1 MLSAQGT
8 IDKTD
13 KDGQDE
19 LERIGPLVTTQTG
32 DTTFFESQNVVS
44 IGDAPDGG
52 IDAWL
57 VLLGS
62 ALALF
67 ASFGI
72 VNSYVSN
79 PPPLIIYLSWHTIM
93 IFHPR
98 AYTKIIIWHIF

>member
-13 KDGQDE
+13 KDDQDE
-19 LERIGPLVTTQTG
+19 LERIDPLVTTQAG

-79 PPPLIIYLSWHTIM
+79 PPPSSFTYHGIQ
-93 IFHPR
+93 
-98 AYTKIIIWHIF
+98 